1 MSEKIMFLFSKED
14 VLRISEKMI
23 KGRKI
28 IFVDMHGMK
37 AKVAKKFLNNLIS
50 LNTEGY
56 DMCIIHGYNHGTA
69 IKEIVYNELSNDRI
83 KEKKVYENNL
93 GRTYLKIAKVA

>member
-14 VLRISEKMI
+14 VLRISEEI
-23 KGRKI
+23 VNGRRLI
-28 IFVDMHGMK
+28 VVDMHGMK

-69 IKEIVYNELSNDRI
+69 IKEIVHNELTNDRI
-83 KEKKVYENNL
+83 KEKKVYGNNL